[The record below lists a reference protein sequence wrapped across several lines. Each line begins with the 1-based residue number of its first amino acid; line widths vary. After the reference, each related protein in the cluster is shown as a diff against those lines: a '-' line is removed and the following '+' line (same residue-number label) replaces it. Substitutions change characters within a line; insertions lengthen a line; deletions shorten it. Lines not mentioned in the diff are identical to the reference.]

1 MTGNSIWV
9 AVTVLAILLGG
20 CQQPNGAAVSAATRP
35 DVGAIT
41 PEYVAGLPV
50 REAERELERLG
61 DAVDARIDK
70 SCSTAADRQ
79 GCLRTNALTAFGND
93 PAVQRHCPLV
103 FWEACV
109 LINSELVRM
118 IRAVGADPETEINW
132 SDWRVSFNRA
142 EDLMAAE
149 VEAQCAQDQA
159 PDIKACMT
167 MRAIEL
173 FGGSP
178 GAAERCAGQDAD
190 DRYLCVT
197 NVRAAILH
205 AEALARLPE

>member
-1 MTGNSIWV
+1 MRGNNMWV
-9 AVTVLAILLGG
+9 AVIVLAILLGG
-20 CQQPNGAAVSAATRP
+20 CQQPNRAAVSAATRP

-41 PEYVAGLPV
+41 PEYVAGLPLP
-50 REAERELERLG
+50 EAEKELDRLG

-70 SCSTAADRQ
+70 SCSTAADRES
-79 GCLRTNALTAFGND
+79 CLRTNTLAAFGND
-93 PAVQRHCPLV
+93 PAVQSHCPPV
-103 FWEACV
+103 SWEECV

-118 IRAVGADPETEINW
+118 IKAVGADPETEINW
-132 SDWRVSFNRA
+132 SDWRVSFDRA

-149 VEAQCAQDQA
+149 VEAQCSRGQA

-178 GAAERCAGQDAD
+178 GAAKRCAGQDAD

-205 AEALARLPE
+205 AEALASLPE

>member
-1 MTGNSIWV
+1 MRANTRWL
-9 AVTVLAILLGG
+9 AATVLAVLMGG
-20 CQQPNGAAVSAATRP
+20 CQQPDIVAGGTA

-50 REAERELERLG
+50 RDGEKELDRLG

-70 SCSTAADRQ
+70 SCATATDRQ
-79 GCLRTNALTAFGND
+79 GCLRTNALAAFGND
-93 PAVQRHCPLV
+93 PAVQRHCPPV
-103 FWEACV
+103 SWEECV
-109 LINSELVRM
+109 LINSEIVRM
-118 IRAVGADPETEINW
+118 MRAVGADPETEVNW
-132 SDWRVSFNRA
+132 SDWRASFDRA

-149 VEAQCAQDQA
+149 VEARCSRDQA
-159 PDIKACMT
+159 SDIKACMT

-178 GAAERCAGQDAD
+178 EAGRRCAEQDAD

-197 NVRAAILH
+197 NVRAAYLH
-205 AEALARLPE
+205 VEALARLPQ